1 MPVTILLLATT
12 LVMNESRAELEDFLE
27 RYIYNVSQGM
37 RERWA
42 LYRPDTYNHEG
53 SDAIAGLVARQA
65 TLAIEFAQNPGM
77 WNGNLA
83 PLVLRAMT
91 DTHITLAWILKN
103 PIDRGREYIKY
114 GLGQEKLQIE
124 LLENEEENIPDEEK
138 HPALSELIGH
148 RRQWLNSQLQEW
160 AIDVN
165 VGSWSG
171 KSTRDMAMEA
181 GCESLYKFA
190 YMPFSGAAHSMW
202 QHVGIYNVERCKRA
216 LHKGHR
222 IPQILSFSPDID
234 YLYRS
239 SKYVSRTYSA
249 LSSELGLQVETILP
263 VEFFLQERDRLNGAG
278 NDG

>member
-1 MPVTILLLATT
+1 MTEEHADL
-12 LVMNESRAELEDFLE
+12 ESFLE
-27 RYIYNVSQGM
+27 RYVENVAQGM
-37 RERWA
+37 HERWA

-53 SDAIAGLVARQA
+53 SDAIAGLTARQA

-124 LLENEEENIPDEEK
+124 LLENEEENIPAEEK
-138 HPALSELIGH
+138 HSDLSELIKH

-171 KSTRDMAMEA
+171 KSTRDMALEA

-202 QHVGIYNVERCKRA
+202 QHVGIYNVERCKKA

-222 IPQILSFSPDID
+222 IPQILSFSPDLD

-239 SKYVSRTYSA
+239 SKYISRTYSA
-249 LSSELGLQVETILP
+249 LSSELGLKVEAPLP
-263 VEFFLQERDRLNGAG
+263 VDFFLQEQERSSKKERAG
-278 NDG
+278 